1 MDNVKFSY
9 KDKINAISSY
19 FGVSED
25 ASKYMYHRRRR
36 GYPYKK
42 DTDLA
47 FLKWT
52 TKLQNAFIKA
62 DQIATFDWD
71 NLKFDEDLKMLYMN
85 GIDVETQANK
95 VQVNKISQTVQ
106 PTTRQSNV
114 DEKSVYDESDDDG
127 GGWTVVTTNKGQ
139 LVKRHMLR
147 KMGFLPHPKPVYTR
161 DDKKKYY
168 DKKVS
173 TEKTS

>member
-62 DQIATFDWD
+62 DQIATFDWN
-71 NLKFDEDLKMLYMN
+71 NLKFDEDLTMLC
-85 GIDVETQANK
+85 IDVETQANK

-114 DEKSVYDESDDDG
+114 DEKSVNDESDDG

-147 KMGFLPHPKPVYTR
+147 KMGFLPHPNPVYTR

-168 DKKVS
+168 DKKFS

>member
-42 DTDLA
+42 ETDPA

-71 NLKFDEDLKMLYMN
+71 NLKFDEDIKMLFMN
-85 GIDVETQANK
+85 GIDVEKQANK

-106 PTTRQSNV
+106 PTTRQLNF
-114 DEKSVYDESDDDG
+114 DEKSVNDESDDG

-147 KMGFLPHPKPVYTR
+147 KMGFLPHSKPVYTR
-161 DDKKKYY
+161 DDKTKYY

>member
-42 DTDLA
+42 ETDPA

-71 NLKFDEDLKMLYMN
+71 NLKFDEDIKMLFMN
-85 GIDVETQANK
+85 GIDVEKQANK

-106 PTTRQSNV
+106 PTTRQLNF
-114 DEKSVYDESDDDG
+114 DEKSVNDESDDG
-127 GGWTVVTTNKGQ
+127 GGWTLVTTNKGQ

-147 KMGFLPHPKPVYTR
+147 KMGFLPHSKPVYTR
-161 DDKKKYY
+161 DDKTKYY
-168 DKKVS
+168 DKKVL

>member
-42 DTDLA
+42 ETESE

-62 DQIATFDWD
+62 DQIATFDWG
-71 NLKFDEDLKMLYMN
+71 NLKFDEDIKMLFMN
-85 GIDVETQANK
+85 GIDVETQSNK

-106 PTTRQSNV
+106 PTTRQLNV
-114 DEKSVYDESDDDG
+114 DEKSVNDESDDG

-147 KMGFLPHPKPVYTR
+147 KMGFLPHPKSVYTR
-161 DDKKKYY
+161 DDKTKYY

>member
-71 NLKFDEDLKMLYMN
+71 NLKFDEDLKMLCMN
-85 GIDVETQANK
+85 GIDVETQSNK

-114 DEKSVYDESDDDG
+114 DEKSVNDESDDG

-139 LVKRHMLR
+139 HVKRYMLR
-147 KMGFLPHPKPVYTR
+147 KMGFLPHPRPAYTS
-161 DDKKKYY
+161 DEKKKYY
-168 DKKVS
+168 DKKKLAK
-173 TEKTS
+173 KTS

>member
-1 MDNVKFSY
+1 
-9 KDKINAISSY
+9 
-19 FGVSED
+19 
-25 ASKYMYHRRRR
+25 
-36 GYPYKK
+36 
-42 DTDLA
+42 
-47 FLKWT
+47 
-52 TKLQNAFIKA
+52 LQNAFIKA
-62 DQIATFDWD
+62 DQIATFDWG
-71 NLKFDEDLKMLYMN
+71 NLKFDKDIKMLCMN

-114 DEKSVYDESDDDG
+114 DEKSVNDESDDESDA
-127 GGWTVVTTNKGQ
+127 GGWTVVTTNRGQ
-139 LVKRHMLR
+139 LAKRHMLR

-173 TEKTS
+173 KEKTS